1 MPDITLL
8 KASAY
13 DALQTQ
19 ITNGIAAEQVNRALG
34 DGRLSLALRDA
45 GVLPLTNVG
54 GTGDAITADLLPSST
69 NVGITTLSG
78 VSAVEYVPIATNT
91 NDNPSLMVGGT
102 DYAIRDANGGNWPA
116 GGFMVG
122 RSYILRRRTTTLR
135 VISGDVSS
143 TDLSSRVWHTTERN
157 LSLLTPPSN
166 VDQISVASDAGH
178 VTWRR
183 LVSAPVTVDPT
194 IHAQTADGRFWR
206 LSDSTIDIKAS
217 ISALSAGRVYSL
229 VMNTLSPSG
238 QTTIPTNTNTLIV
251 RRNNGGQE
259 VKFWRPAA
267 GGEIPSNGVDTAT
280 VVKDGTD
287 KWWFLIFDGTTLA
300 NAVKFHIVIRNTL
313 AVNEDTI
320 PAAAST
326 VMVRKNNGPDFAIWR
341 PATAP
346 ETPSDGVPTL
356 ITMQDPGGRWWTKIF
371 DSSSA
376 GWPILSSRADAT
388 SRLPT
393 LTLLGCTLA
402 LVIEGTQMVLRARNA
417 TTDALFET
425 SPRWGVAWASGAGGS
440 GNGAA
445 LYLPGRPDYEREHL
459 PDYTDPV
466 MQALPGVAAGF
477 GLSLSYA
484 KTDIDF
490 GANWFLTAQARTST
504 LQPATVVTIPGYEP
518 TTHVIHPCIME
529 MYDSF
534 RGYRYVMAIT
544 AFPNRIDQL
553 EDPFLYG
560 SNDGL
565 NWTLFPDMPQP
576 LDVTPNEWSYQ
587 SDVWMVQDP
596 RTGELY
602 VCYREHF
609 SPDAAA
615 VSDPTRQETRLKFRS
630 TRDGVNWS
638 EPHTFL
644 TMVDH
649 ASNVSPVSPS
659 ILFDPS
665 TLTWHM
671 WAVQRPNLGHWTAK
685 SIYGP
690 WTYQGA
696 FAISSASA
704 TKPNQPH
711 HLEVKC
717 IGDQIIAMV
726 GDRWTGDQYLARLSF
741 EAPRTWTWAP
751 ATALLA
757 DGGSDAFDNRYKATF
772 LPRIKPDGT
781 MRLGIW
787 WTGGGK
793 ETLSVRYAESSQAFP
808 VMGWGRAAPGTA
820 LNSVAAV
827 AGGYTAQLLTPMGKP
842 ATLVDKTRVRV
853 TFPSANTSGGVT
865 LTING
870 MAYTV
875 RARLEK
881 LIVAGDLQ
889 ANTEY
894 EFELRKTNMR
904 AICLDI
910 IK

>member
-1 MPDITLL
+1 MSIYRGVKSTQVFDSLEAAQTAIPATAATSIEIWEFGQTIEFVRDPEGNDLTM
-8 KASAY
+8 Y
-13 DALQTQ
+13 DGSRWRREATFAEA
-19 ITNGIAAEQVNRALG
+19 TAAAVTANEAAGRAL
-34 DGRLSLALRDA
+34 SDA
-45 GVLPLTNVG
+45 QNAQSSA
-54 GTGDAITADLLPSST
+54 DAAQAAAASVSDLFL
-69 NVGITTLSG
+69 G
-78 VSAVEYVPIATNT
+78 
-91 NDNPSLMVGGT
+91 
-102 DYAIRDANGGNWPA
+102 
-116 GGFMVG
+116 
-122 RSYILRRRTTTLR
+122 
-135 VISGDVSS
+135 
-143 TDLSSRVWHTTERN
+143 RVWHTTERN
-157 LSLLTPPSN
+157 IATLTPPTN
-166 VDQISVASDAGH
+166 IDQISVASDAGH

-183 LVSAPVTVDPT
+183 MSGAPGAVDPA
-194 IHAQTADGRFWR
+194 IHVQTLDGRWWR
-206 LSDSTIDIKAS
+206 LSESTLDIKTS
-217 ISALSAGRVYSL
+217 ITELAAGRAYSVVRNL
-229 VMNTLSPSG
+229 QDPAGQTIPATANTL
-238 QTTIPTNTNTLIV
+238 LI

-259 VKFWRPAA
+259 FKLWRPATS
-267 GGEIPSNGVDTAT
+267 GEIPANGLDTAT
-280 VVKDGTD
+280 VVKDAGG
-287 KWWFLIFDGTTLA
+287 KWWFMFFDGGAVTTAA
-300 NAVKFHIVIRNTL
+300 NTAAQMHARVKNTL
-313 AVNEDTI
+313 T
-320 PAAAST
+320 PAAEAVPTTATS
-326 VMVRKNNGPDFAIWR
+326 VLIRKNNGPDMTFWR
-341 PATAP
+341 PATAL
-346 ETPSDGVPTL
+346 ETPSDGLDTT
-356 ITMQDPGGRWWTKIF
+356 ITVKDSNNRWWTLVF

-376 GWPILSSRADAT
+376 GWPVLASRADAT
-388 SRLPT
+388 ARMPKLS
-393 LTLLGCTLA
+393 LLGCTLA
-402 LVIEGTQMVLRARNA
+402 LVIEGQQLVLRASDA
-417 TTDALFET
+417 TADALFET

-440 GNGAA
+440 GSGAA

-466 MQALPGVAAGF
+466 MQALPGEAAGF

-490 GANWFLTAQARTST
+490 GADWFLTAQARTST
-504 LQPATVVTIPGYEP
+504 LQHATVVTIPGYEP

-544 AFPNRIDQL
+544 AFPNRVDQL

-565 NWTLFPDMPQP
+565 NWTLMPDMPQP

-587 SDVWMVQDP
+587 SDVWMAQDP

-602 VCYREHF
+602 VCYREYYI
-609 SPDAAA
+609 PDAAA

-649 ASNVSPVSPS
+649 AANVSPISPS

-671 WAVQRPNLGHWTAK
+671 WAVQRPNIGHWTAK

-704 TKPNQPH
+704 TKPNPPH

-717 IGDQIIAMV
+717 IGDQIIALV
-726 GDRWTGDQYLARLSF
+726 GDRWTGDQYLARLTF

-751 ATALLA
+751 ATALLG

-772 LPRIKPDGT
+772 LPRIKANGT
-781 MRLGIW
+781 MRFGIW
-787 WTGGGK
+787 WTGGGNS
-793 ETLSVRYAESSQAFP
+793 TLSVRYAESDQAFP
-808 VMGWGRAAPGTA
+808 VIGWGRAAPGTA
-820 LNSVAAV
+820 LNNVAAV
-827 AGGYTAQLLTPMGKP
+827 TGGYTAQLLTPMGKP
-842 ATLVDKTRVRV
+842 ATLVDKTRCRV
-853 TFPSANTSGGVT
+853 TFPSSNTGASVT

-870 MAYTV
+870 TAYDV
-875 RARLEK
+875 RARLGK
-881 LIVAGDLQ
+881 ALAAGDLQ
-889 ANTEY
+889 TATNY
-894 EFELRKTNMR
+894 EIELRSGQ